1 MFGRH
6 PWLKGLITSTSIV
19 GLTATS
25 GLVFLANHLIDEF
38 SQPHGPLEE
47 LELDWLLP
55 HIGTEPPRFLQRPL
69 TFNASDGTLLCG
81 DFWAQT
87 HAAPTIV
94 LCHGYRVSRDHL
106 RPVATIMYNLGYNLL
121 LFDFRGHGDSDDVI
135 TTGGNAEVRDLEA
148 ALVAAN
154 VQPETI
160 PHKIIIHGFSMGAAI
175 PLLMPPHPEVVAII
189 ADSPYSRSDEILRRL
204 VEYRLMMQSVTWK
217 QPLRQIQKLFPFIA
231 WIIIAISMVLF
242 KFRFGQT
249 FVARPDKAFR
259 RWFRRAKK
267 LQQPIHTP
275 IMLIHASGDE
285 LIPIA
290 HSRRLATAAQKLGIP
305 LETYFVNSPSHCGA
319 SVYDL
324 AQYTYVIQ
332 NFVSRYLG
340 DDFPKH

>member
-6 PWLKGLITSTSIV
+6 PWLNGFITSTSIL

-25 GLVFLANHLIDEF
+25 GLILLANHLIDEF

-55 HIGTEPPRFLQRPL
+55 HAGSEPPRSLQRPL

-81 DFWAQT
+81 DFWAQL
-87 HAAPTIV
+87 HAAPTVI
-94 LCHGYRVSRDHL
+94 LCHGYRVSREHM
-106 RPVATIMYNLGYNLL
+106 RPVATIMYNLGYNIL

-148 ALVAAN
+148 AIVAATI
-154 VQPETI
+154 QPETI
-160 PHKIIIHGFSMGAAI
+160 QHKLIIHGFSMGAAI
-175 PLLMPPHPEVVAII
+175 PLLMPPHPDVVAII
-189 ADSPYSRSDEILRRL
+189 ADSPYSRSDEILRRI

-217 QPLRQIQKLFPFIA
+217 KPLQRMQSLFPFLA

-242 KFRFGQT
+242 RFRFGQT

-267 LQQPIHTP
+267 LQQPLHTP

-290 HSRRLATAAQKLGIP
+290 HSRRLAAAAQKQGIP
-305 LETYFVNSPSHCGA
+305 LETYFVDYPDHCGA
-319 SVYDL
+319 SIYDL
-324 AQYTYVIQ
+324 EQYTLVLQ
-332 NFVSRYLG
+332 TFVSRYLG
-340 DDFPKH
+340 DDFPV